1 VVAAATR
8 GPGVGRPPSG
18 NHKGCPY
25 NRPPEFDFPTPL
37 QGSRMDEATTPSKY
51 MGNAD
56 PHFCRAD
63 EGLDLISMG
72 APQAHA
78 HSE

>member
-1 VVAAATR
+1 
-8 GPGVGRPPSG
+8 
-18 NHKGCPY
+18 
-25 NRPPEFDFPTPL
+25 
-37 QGSRMDEATTPSKY
+37 MDEATTPSKY